1 MERHFNAALFR
12 MKKITVNR
20 QMIEIELPKEL
31 IFQLA
36 MMAHEEDIT
45 LNELI
50 NRVLRQMMNEPKVK
64 EKIAK

>member
-1 MERHFNAALFR
+1 
-12 MKKITVNR
+12 MKKITANR
-20 QMIEIELPKEL
+20 EMIEIELPKEL

-36 MMAHEEDIT
+36 MMAHKEDIT

-50 NRVLRQMMNEPKVK
+50 NRVLHQMMRQMMNELKVK